1 MKPVT
6 KDDLL
11 KYVPLKR
18 EIENRMEYLARMKTH
33 EFYPEAKETDGSQH
47 TGTASDANAKAIE
60 HRLEYEESI
69 APIIAQSR
77 AEVERIE
84 RAVAALENPMEREII
99 RLRYLDPQF
108 CRLPRWNDIS
118 IRIYGD
124 DEEKYIRACARIH
137 RLALQNLES
146 LS

>member
-18 EIENRMEYLARMKTH
+18 EIENRMEYLARMKSH

-69 APIIAQSR
+69 APVSYTHLYWIRSPAREKRPLRKRNTSGKKQS
-77 AEVERIE
+77 V
-84 RAVAALENPMEREII
+84 
-99 RLRYLDPQF
+99 
-108 CRLPRWNDIS
+108 LPW
-118 IRIYGD
+118 
-124 DEEKYIRACARIH
+124 
-137 RLALQNLES
+137 Q
-146 LS
+146 